1 MCESEWSRE
10 REPDATQAGNTYTSL
25 RGWKLNGTAN
35 FCEAGGVS
43 VGGTYEKS
51 VSATTVVTDFTVRT
65 DDTSWMF
72 YYTKLNGQNEK
83 GQEAYKDHFSAPS
96 RKEKTLKLYRTVHDI
111 AQYADSTCTFDF
123 MTLFP
128 DQKCLKI

>member
-1 MCESEWSRE
+1 M
-10 REPDATQAGNTYTSL
+10 
-25 RGWKLNGTAN
+25 
-35 FCEAGGVS
+35 S

-51 VSATTVVTDFTVRT
+51 VSATTVVTDFIVRT

-72 YYTKLNGQNEK
+72 YYTKLNGKNEK

-123 MTLFP
+123 HDTFSGPEMSE
-128 DQKCLKI
+128 DIME